1 MNDLI
6 LAEIKELIEQI
17 EEDITVPK
25 NIKIQIK
32 KAYLLLE
39 DSNFNISIRIDK
51 SLQCLDELEDESN
64 IPTHTR
70 TQIWDIVSRLE
81 SI

>member
-1 MNDLI
+1 MNEPVI
-6 LAEIKELIEQI
+6 AEIKELIDQI
-17 EEDITVPK
+17 EEDISVPK
-25 NIKIQIK
+25 NIKLLIR

-39 DSNFNISIRIDK
+39 DNNYAISIRIDK

-64 IPTHTR
+64 IPIHTR